1 VEEWKEIKCEHQ
13 EMYGWFFSCVHTYK
27 PPTFQIISHTPNPFF
42 DLGCGAA
49 TPARSILFFGPLYV
63 ACKPKACVPPQAG
76 KARLGFQSSSSGV
89 KNSDKTCFQ
98 DSLRSGAEAGWAVKR
113 GSKTRVGE
121 QVDRLANKRGLE
133 ARSGEQTEGL
143 RAGCHVVAALA
154 EQIFDLRTRAGD
166 AMRMMIQ
173 MCAMC

>member
-1 VEEWKEIKCEHQ
+1 MEEWKEIKCEHQ

-76 KARLGFQSSSSGV
+76 KARLGFQSSLSGV
-89 KNSDKTCFQ
+89 KNSDRTCFQ
-98 DSLRSGAEAGWAVKR
+98 DSLRVGAEAGW
-113 GSKTRVGE
+113 T
-121 QVDRLANKRGLE
+121 
-133 ARSGEQTEGL
+133 RSGRTQPSK
-143 RAGCHVVAALA
+143 ALPCK
-154 EQIFDLRTRAGD
+154 QIFDLRSGGSTAQPAILAEQTECLRSS
-166 AMRMMIQ
+166 R
-173 MCAMC
+173 